1 MICTTTMMLGLRA
14 GAAAAAA
21 ATRFLGRRV
30 PALVTPSSANMAS
43 HGHADVSQVADM
55 SKPMYCDRVDT
66 PLPDR
71 AYKDELSAA
80 DKSLKQKEKGP
91 WNQLTQEEKIA
102 LYRLMF
108 RQTYPEMKQPT
119 AEWKTVMG
127 GVFIFL
133 GLTGLVV
140 WWQSVYVYPPQ
151 PRTFDSEWQAK
162 QVQRMLDMKVN
173 PVEGF
178 SSKWDYEKGH
188 WK

>member
-1 MICTTTMMLGLRA
+1 MLSLTVRA
-14 GAAAAAA
+14 AVPQRLVG
-21 ATRFLGRRV
+21 TRFLGRPMAGV
-30 PALVTPSSANMAS
+30 VTLNSANMAS
-43 HGHADVSQVADM
+43 HGHGDVSQAADL
-55 SKPMYCDRVDT
+55 SKPMYWDRVDT

-71 AYKDELSAA
+71 VYRDELSAA
-80 DKSLKQKEKGP
+80 DKSLKEKEKGH
-91 WNQLTQEEKIA
+91 WNQLTKEEKIA
-102 LYRLMF
+102 LYRLAF
-108 RQTYPEMKQPT
+108 RQTYPEMKQPN

-140 WWQSVYVYPPQ
+140 WWQSLYVYPPR

-162 QVQRMLDMKVN
+162 QIQRMLDMKVN

-178 SSKWDYEKGH
+178 SAKWDYEKGQ

>member
-1 MICTTTMMLGLRA
+1 MMLALTA
-14 GAAAAAA
+14 GRVG
-21 ATRFLGRRV
+21 TGFLGRRLV
-30 PALVTPSSANMAS
+30 ALVTPSSATVAR
-43 HGHADVSQVADM
+43 HGHGEVSQAADM

-66 PLPDR
+66 PLPDK

-91 WNQLTQEEKIA
+91 WNQLTKEEKIA

-108 RQTYPEMKQPT
+108 RQTYPEMKKT
-119 AEWKTVMG
+119 TDEWKTVMG

-140 WWQSVYVYPPQ
+140 LWQSIYVYPPR

-162 QVQRMLDMKVN
+162 QIQRMLDMRMN
-173 PVEGF
+173 PVEGL
-178 SSKWDYEKGH
+178 SAKWDYEKGQ